1 MKPFKSDLQ
10 AVEALIFAH
19 KGKDAANYQIRS
31 YKRILCPYCAEHDVS
46 TTLWEM
52 SQIFG
57 ETGTRKAYRA
67 AVCEECGVT
76 DGENESY
83 TY

>member
-1 MKPFKSDLQ
+1 MIPFKSDLQ
-10 AVEALIFAH
+10 AVSAMIAANE
-19 KGKDAANYQIRS
+19 GKDATNYQIRS

-67 AVCEECGVT
+67 AVCEECGVA
-76 DGENESY
+76 DGEIENY